1 MMSNLELHVEHSGPT
16 RADALKNRAHI
27 LEIALSL
34 FNAQGVEAVSM
45 AAIAEAAGLGKGTLY
60 RNFESKAALVQALLD
75 DDQRDLQ
82 TRTFAHLRTSS
93 DPRASLKWFL
103 GEVLQ
108 FIERNRGV
116 LSRLI
121 GFELL
126 DHPAHYWWRQTIRGL
141 LTRTGAAG
149 DLDYTADLIY
159 VMVDVQTV
167 LYQRIGRGYTL
178 ERIAVGLED
187 VIDRFTQIR

>member
-1 MMSNLELHVEHSGPT
+1 MMSNLELHIEHSGPT

-27 LEIALSL
+27 LAMAHAL
-34 FNAQGVEAVSM
+34 FNAQGVESVSM
-45 AAIAEAAGLGKGTLY
+45 AAIAEAAEVGKGTLY
-60 RNFESKAALVQALLD
+60 RHFKSKAALVQGLLD

-82 TRTFAHLRTSS
+82 TRTFAHLRTSN

-108 FIERNRGV
+108 LIERNRSV

-126 DHPAHYWWRQTIRGL
+126 DHPAHWWWRQTIRGL
-141 LTRTGAAG
+141 LARMGAG
-149 DLDYTADLIY
+149 SDLDYTADLIY

-178 ERIAVGLED
+178 ERIATGLED
-187 VIDRFTQIR
+187 TVDRLTRSP